1 MRAKPPRPGWR
12 GRTGRCADL
21 QIPARAAFAP
31 PCGEGPVYAPPG
43 TTRFTIIG
51 KSQRCVCAGTKHNRP
66 PKNEKHRGAIG
77 PAVHLFPGSV
87 ENLGE

>member
-1 MRAKPPRPGWR
+1 
-12 GRTGRCADL
+12 L
-21 QIPARAAFAP
+21 QIPARAAFALP
-31 PCGEGPVYAPPG
+31 RGEGPVFAPPCTIG
-43 TTRFTIIG
+43 FTIFG
-51 KSQRCVCAGTKHNRP
+51 KTLRCVRAGGKHNRP